1 MKILQRKVDTY
12 KYIFFKKLLLRKI
25 KMIRKSLFCSSTYT
39 DFRNDSYL
47 LIIVLN
53 FKFIFLGEKVP
64 QHERK
69 PTVPKV
75 TEHVATPMR
84 SRRNFVEKNA
94 LDAMISAPSDQD
106 DPQFIDAPG
115 GNKQSL
121 QKSGMVPKHIEKK
134 EFGKVPAYIKKIKL
148 AKIDDQKRWEHE
160 QQEIVR
166 RREMMKLQNEE
177 RDAIL
182 QVK

>member
-1 MKILQRKVDTY
+1 M
-12 KYIFFKKLLLRKI
+12 
-25 KMIRKSLFCSSTYT
+25 
-39 DFRNDSYL
+39 
-47 LIIVLN
+47 
-53 FKFIFLGEKVP
+53 P

-182 QVK
+182 QVRMSCSRHMYFSRICKFSAYK